1 MRCNHCG
8 RDNDEDARFCS
19 SCGSPLDGAVDEGPA
34 VGEPVEEASVGPEE
48 LEADIA
54 VAEEAEEALAAADA
68 GDVPADAVPAPDE
81 TVVVEAEE
89 TTVVPVV
96 EDAGDREV
104 PGDAAPAKQPLPDVP
119 GAPVPPEEFQPAAG
133 SAPEPR
139 RPPRQTPPPPVQP
152 PTGGPSA
159 APVPP
164 SQPPVAAMP
173 VQRGVLG
180 QAWHDLTGSQ
190 GWFGRVFVLILM
202 NLVPVLGWYVSGYM
216 LQWGASAGDGAEGL
230 PRRSFSRSTL
240 WLGFLYGVLGLL
252 GGLAAAGLFYVG
264 VIPVL
269 GAIFLFC
276 WGVVVSVYTTVAGVR
291 MAIKGNFGAAF
302 DLSEIVEAFKRDPWG
317 AIVAV
322 FVPGLVAGAIV
333 CVLAMLLLTAAAGS
347 LYASSYYLYSGSY
360 YGNGYGLDPL
370 STVGSV
376 LGILGPAI
384 VIVALVAAFVGTFA
398 QLWSV
403 RAVGVWVDRNAPQWK
418 HVSRDDRGFGFR
430 SE

>member
-1 MRCNHCG
+1 MHCNHCG
-8 RDNDEDARFCS
+8 HDNSEGARFCS
-19 SCGSPLDGAVDEGPA
+19 SCGSPLDDAAAEETAEAAPVD
-34 VGEPVEEASVGPEE
+34 PEE
-48 LEADIA
+48 LEAGIA
-54 VAEEAEEALAAADA
+54 VAAEAEEALAEDAAPDA
-68 GDVPADAVPAPDE
+68 GEAPAGTVPAPDE
-81 TVVVEAEE
+81 TVVVEADE

-96 EDAGDREV
+96 EDAGDREAPV
-104 PGDAAPAKQPLPDVP
+104 DVDAAPAKQPLPDVP
-119 GAPVPPEEFQPAAG
+119 GAPVPPAEYEPPAG
-133 SAPEPR
+133 PAPEPP
-139 RPPRQTPPPPVQP
+139 RPPRQTPPPPAQP
-152 PTGGPSA
+152 PAGGPSA

-164 SQPPVAAMP
+164 SRPPVAAAP
-173 VQRGVLG
+173 FQRGILG

-190 GWFGRVFVLILM
+190 GWFGRVFTLILM

-302 DLSEIVEAFKRDPWG
+302 DLSEILEAFKRDPWG

-322 FVPGLVAGAIV
+322 FVPGLAAGAIV
-333 CVLAMLLLTAAAGS
+333 CVVVMLVLTAAAGS

-360 YGNGYGLDPL
+360 YGYGADPL
-370 STVGSV
+370 STVGAV
-376 LGILGPAI
+376 LGILGPA
-384 VIVALVAAFVGTFA
+384 VVVVALVAVFAGTFA
-398 QLWSV
+398 ELWSV
-403 RAVGVWVDRNAPQWK
+403 RAVGVWIDRTAPQWK
-418 HVSRDDRGFGFR
+418 RVSRDERGFGFR

>member
-1 MRCNHCG
+1 MQPPVG
-8 RDNDEDARFCS
+8 
-19 SCGSPLDGAVDEGPA
+19 GAG
-34 VGEPVEEASVGPEE
+34 
-48 LEADIA
+48 
-54 VAEEAEEALAAADA
+54 
-68 GDVPADAVPAPDE
+68 
-81 TVVVEAEE
+81 
-89 TTVVPVV
+89 
-96 EDAGDREV
+96 
-104 PGDAAPAKQPLPDVP
+104 QN
-119 GAPVPPEEFQPAAG
+119 PVPPMQ
-133 SAPEPR
+133 
-139 RPPRQTPPPPVQP
+139 
-152 PTGGPSA
+152 PSA
-159 APVPP
+159 AA
-164 SQPPVAAMP
+164 QP
-173 VQRGVLG
+173 QRGVLG
-180 QAWHDLTGSQ
+180 QAWHDLTSSE

-302 DLSEIVEAFKRDPWG
+302 DLSEIVEAFRRDPWG

>member
-1 MRCNHCG
+1 MHCKQCG
-8 RDNDEDARFCS
+8 HEDGEDARFCTK
-19 SCGSPLDGAVDEGPA
+19 CGSPLVSDETAAEEVVEAV
-34 VGEPVEEASVGPEE
+34 EADAAPDTSDPESLPEE
-48 LEADIA
+48 TVVIA
-54 VAEEAEEALAAADA
+54 A
-68 GDVPADAVPAPDE
+68 DE
-81 TVVVEAEE
+81 TVVSPDSDSASEE
-89 TTVVPVV
+89 P
-96 EDAGDREV
+96 
-104 PGDAAPAKQPLPDVP
+104 APSKEPLPADS
-119 GAPVPPEEFQPAAG
+119 GAPVPPASSQ
-133 SAPEPR
+133 
-139 RPPRQTPPPPVQP
+139 QTPPPPVQP
-152 PTGGPSA
+152 PVGGAGQNPVPPMQPSA
-159 APVPP
+159 AAQ
-164 SQPPVAAMP
+164 S
-173 VQRGVLG
+173 QRGVLG
-180 QAWHDLTGSQ
+180 QAWHDLTSSE

-302 DLSEIVEAFKRDPWG
+302 DLSEIVEAFRRDPWG

>member
-1 MRCNHCG
+1 MHCNHCG
-8 RDNDEDARFCS
+8 HDNSEGARFCS
-19 SCGSPLDGAVDEGPA
+19 SCGSPLDDAAAEETAEAAPVD
-34 VGEPVEEASVGPEE
+34 PEE
-48 LEADIA
+48 LEAGIA
-54 VAEEAEEALAAADA
+54 VAAEAEEALAEDAAPDA
-68 GDVPADAVPAPDE
+68 GEAPAGTVPAPDE
-81 TVVVEAEE
+81 TVVVEADE

-96 EDAGDREV
+96 EDAGDREAPV
-104 PGDAAPAKQPLPDVP
+104 DVDAAPAKQPLPDVP
-119 GAPVPPEEFQPAAG
+119 GAPVPPAEYEPPAG
-133 SAPEPR
+133 PAPEPP
-139 RPPRQTPPPPVQP
+139 RPPRQTPPPPAQP
-152 PTGGPSA
+152 PAGGPSA

-164 SQPPVAAMP
+164 SRPPVAAAP
-173 VQRGVLG
+173 FQRGILG

-190 GWFGRVFVLILM
+190 GWFGRVFTLILM

-302 DLSEIVEAFKRDPWG
+302 DLSEILEAFKRDPWG

-333 CVLAMLLLTAAAGS
+333 CVVVMLVLTAAAGS

-360 YGNGYGLDPL
+360 CGYGADPL
-370 STVGSV
+370 STVGAV
-376 LGILGPAI
+376 LGILGPA
-384 VIVALVAAFVGTFA
+384 VVVVALVAVFAGTFA
-398 QLWSV
+398 ELWSV
-403 RAVGVWVDRNAPQWK
+403 RAVGVWIDRTAPQWK
-418 HVSRDDRGFGFR
+418 RVSRDERGFGFR